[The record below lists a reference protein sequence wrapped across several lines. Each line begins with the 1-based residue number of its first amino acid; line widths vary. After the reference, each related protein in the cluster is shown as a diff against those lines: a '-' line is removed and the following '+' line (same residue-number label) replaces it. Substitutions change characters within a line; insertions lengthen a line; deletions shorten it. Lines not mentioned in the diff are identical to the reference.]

1 MAARTI
7 MVQGTASSAGKSILV
22 TALCRILRQD
32 GYRVAPFKAQNMALN
47 SYVSADGGELGRS
60 QAVQAEAAGAQ
71 MSVHMNPIL
80 LKPETDARCQVVL
93 RGRPYL
99 TLSAGEYYDFKDQLW
114 PVVLES
120 LAWLRERYD
129 VLVIEGAGSP
139 AEVNLKENDIV
150 NMRVAKAAE
159 APVLLVAD
167 IDRGGVFAS
176 LVGTLDLLEPE
187 ERALVKALVIN
198 KFRGDAHLLKP
209 GLEFLEKRTGVP
221 VAGVIPY
228 VRDLGIA
235 DEDSVSLEGREWRG
249 RQCALLQVAV
259 IRLPHIANFDDF
271 DALRA
276 EPEVELR
283 LVERPEEFDKPDL
296 IVLPGTKTTVA
307 DLEQLRRVGLAVAIV
322 AQAKRGVPVIGICGG
337 YQMLGRR
344 LLDPL
349 HVESPAEE
357 TAGLGLLPV
366 ETVFAPE
373 KSTQRVKGRVPLAPG
388 LLSLATGEDIE
399 GYEIHMGRSRV
410 EGAVAIRIYE
420 RAGQGVAATDG
431 AISDDGLVVGTY
443 LHGLF
448 DRPGF
453 RRCLLR
459 WLAER
464 KGAQLAQQPATFSR
478 ERAYD
483 RLASVVR
490 GSIDMRLVYG
500 LLGQGAGP

>member
-1 MAARTI
+1 
-7 MVQGTASSAGKSILV
+7 MVQGTASSAGKSVLV

-32 GYRVAPFKAQNMALN
+32 GYRVAPFKSQNMALN

-60 QAVQAEAAGAQ
+60 QAVQAEAAGAE

-80 LKPETDARCQVVL
+80 LKPESDARCQVVL
-93 RGRPYL
+93 RGRPYM
-99 TLSAGEYYDFKDQLW
+99 TLSAGEYYDFKDTLW

-139 AEVNLKENDIV
+139 AEVNLKESDIV
-150 NMRVAKAAE
+150 NMRVAKAARS
-159 APVLLVAD
+159 PVLLVAD

-198 KFRGDAHLLKP
+198 KFRGDVALLKP
-209 GLEFLEKRTGVP
+209 GLTFLEERTGLP

-235 DEDSVSLEGREWRG
+235 DEDSVSLEGSEWRG
-249 RQCALLQVAV
+249 RRHGVLRVAV

-271 DALRA
+271 DSLRA
-276 EPEVELR
+276 EPEVDLR
-283 LVERPEEFDKPDL
+283 LVERPEELDRPDL
-296 IVLPGTKTTVA
+296 IVMPGTKTTIA
-307 DLEQLRRVGLAVAIV
+307 DLEHLRRVGLAKVVLAL
-322 AQAKRGVPVIGICGG
+322 AREGVTVLGICGG

-349 HVESPAEE
+349 HVESAIEE
-357 TAGLGLLPV
+357 SEGLGLLPV
-366 ETVFAPE
+366 ETAFEPE
-373 KSTQRVKGRVPLAPG
+373 KSTQRVKGSVLPVPG
-388 LLSLATGEDIE
+388 LLSLAADEEVE

-410 EGAVAIRIYE
+410 EGSAAVAIRE
-420 RAGQGVAATDG
+420 RAGQAVMSQDG
-431 AISDDGLVVGTY
+431 AVSTDGLVVGTY
-443 LHGLF
+443 LHGFL
-448 DRPGF
+448 DRPAL
-453 RRCLLR
+453 RRRVLE

-464 KGAQLAQQPATFSR
+464 RGARLLQQAPAFDR

-483 RLASVVR
+483 RLADVVR
-490 GSIDMRLVYG
+490 RSLDMRLVYD
-500 LLGQGAGP
+500 LLAQEVRP